1 MNPPNPPHPHSQN
14 KCTQLAEYVLNTAIR
29 AGVQAVIERV
39 DKSQV
44 TKLLE
49 IIWGLSDSESIE
61 VTILHIL
68 RQRKRNVTRHLIGK
82 NTARYLIEGLMEI
95 KKCIQEPKQAKAEA
109 VKFLGIFKWVYEA
122 SQGERL
128 YNIEISKLDFEK
140 FIEIINQQ
148 PRR

>member
-1 MNPPNPPHPHSQN
+1 MNPPNPSHPHSQN

-44 TKLLE
+44 AKLLE
-49 IIWGLSDSESIE
+49 IIWGLSDDESIE

-68 RQRKRNVTRHLIGK
+68 RQRKRNEIRR

-109 VKFLGIFKWVYEA
+109 VRFLGTFKWVYEA

-128 YNIEISKLDFEK
+128 YNIDISKLNFEK